1 MEAWDRLWQKVIEKT
16 IPPMKDMATVFKSEY
31 NNFSHTLRGNVD
43 LIGETTRHGG
53 RLVSG
58 HQKDTYNLSIESD
71 ARLRAISNTPHYEL
85 NTLLS
90 KYAYT
95 DDDGWTGADS
105 TYLRRLPGDRHVFMF
120 SDTFLGRVEAD
131 GSRARD
137 TPFVS
142 NSFVVI
148 ERDGTM
154 RTVLGATPDGQ
165 VRAVLPP
172 RGNQFHW
179 LGGSH
184 VTRRNTLDVMFLG
197 FTGDSRVVDTG
208 GDFDAERLR
217 MALIPGGGGELDFQ
231 ENLLVRF
238 DAHDLRQLD
247 VTPMPSETGVHW
259 ASWVEFDQRDNHT
272 YVYGVRD
279 EGVDKFMHVARVDGD
294 DLRTSWQFFDGEGGW
309 SPHETDSAPLMSG
322 VANEYSVSRL
332 NDKNFLL
339 VTQDTTA
346 PYSPDIVG
354 HLAESPTGPFGPPSL
369 LYRATESGPL
379 GFYGDPETVVYNAHE
394 QPDLRRGNEL
404 TITYNL
410 NGSVEGVLDN
420 TAKYRPQAVKV
431 RFDIEE

>member
-1 MEAWDRLWQKVIEKT
+1 
-16 IPPMKDMATVFKSEY
+16 MAAVFKSEY
-31 NNFSHTLRGNVD
+31 DNFSYTLRGNAN
-43 LIGETTRHGG
+43 LFGEMDHQGG
-53 RLVSG
+53 RAMVDGRGVTNNSF
-58 HQKDTYNLSIESD
+58 IESGP
-71 ARLRAISNTPHYEL
+71 RLRMVSSTPHHDL

-95 DDDGWTGADS
+95 DDGGWTGADS
-105 TYLRRLPGDRHVFMF
+105 TYMRRLPDDRHVFMF
-120 SDTFLGRVEAD
+120 SDTFLGRVEAN

-154 RTVLGATPDGQ
+154 RTALGATPDGQ
-165 VRAVLPP
+165 TRAVLPP

-184 VTRRNTLDVMFLG
+184 VTSRDTLDVMFLG
-197 FTGDSRVVDTG
+197 FTGDARVVDTG

-231 ENLLVRF
+231 ENLLARF

-272 YVYGVRD
+272 YVYGVQD
-279 EGVDKFMHVARVDGD
+279 EGAEKFMHVARVGGD
-294 DLRTSWQFFDGEGGW
+294 DLRTPWQFFDGEGGW

-332 NDKNFLL
+332 NDNNFLL
-339 VTQDTTA
+339 VTQDTTV

-354 HLAESPTGPFGPPSL
+354 YLSDSPTGPFGPPTL

-404 TITYNL
+404 TLTYNL
-410 NGSVEGVLDN
+410 NASVEGVLD
-420 TAKYRPQAVKV
+420 TTSKYRPQAVKV